1 MKITRRRLGQA
12 MLAPAVLAAQT
23 PPPIPSNAEEELA
36 AVRQQNKLNSQT
48 LEQFR
53 VPMALEPAFQFK
65 A

>member
-1 MKITRRRLGQA
+1 MKINRRRFGQA
-12 MLAPAVLAAQT
+12 VIAPMALAAQT
-23 PPPIPSNAEEELA
+23 PPPIPSTAEEELA

-48 LEQFR
+48 LEKFL

>member
-1 MKITRRRLGQA
+1 MAVI
-12 MLAPAVLAAQT
+12 APAALAAQT
-23 PPPIPSNAEEELA
+23 PPPIPSTAEEELA

-48 LEQFR
+48 LEKFR